1 MCKEPKATLK
11 ELIPP
16 KGGSSV
22 RQYSQCCGRC
32 ERLAVLHKGEVILP
46 REEYDKLMQSIP
58 AKAERTTININVG
71 KINETEIDVD
81 AIAKQIVKAI
91 HERAKRGDSI
101 V

>member
-22 RQYSQCCGRC
+22 RQYSQCCSRC

-46 REEYDKLMQSIP
+46 REEYDKLMQSVP
-58 AKAERTTININVG
+58 AKVEPTTISITINKPDV
-71 KINETEIDVD
+71 DVD
-81 AIAKQIVKAI
+81 AIARQIEKAI
-91 HERAKRGDSI
+91 HEKI
-101 V
+101 K